1 MLQKTQRLC
10 NIKAV
15 QTAVNCRPKKQTRSI
30 THATRPQFRT
40 PGIARTKPLPLGAM
54 CGNQP
59 GTPHPHQRAGTH
71 PLLLKQLSGPRQPS
85 RPQRC
90 SHRSA
95 QHLWKQHRSIG
106 THLGIHVPTRRPR
119 KQHGAIP
126 RHRSRHRISHR
137 LHSQPRRHTR
147 PHQPRRH
154 HF

>member
-1 MLQKTQRLC
+1 MQYTCGSNPCQLPSQKT
-10 NIKAV
+10 NG
-15 QTAVNCRPKKQTRSI
+15 SI
-30 THATRPQFRT
+30 IHATRPQLRT
-40 PGIARTKPLPLGAM
+40 PDIARTKPLPLCAT

-59 GTPHPHQRAGTH
+59 GTPHPHQRARTH

-90 SHRSA
+90 SHRST

-106 THLGIHVPTRRPR
+106 THLGIYASTRRPR

-126 RHRSRHRISHR
+126 RHRGRHRISHG
-137 LHSQPRRHTR
+137 LHGQPRRYTY